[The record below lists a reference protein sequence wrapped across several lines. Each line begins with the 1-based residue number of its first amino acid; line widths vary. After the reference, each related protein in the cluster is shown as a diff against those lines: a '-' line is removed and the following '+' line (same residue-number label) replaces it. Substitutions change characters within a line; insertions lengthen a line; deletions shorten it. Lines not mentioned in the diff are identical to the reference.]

1 MSLSNLLGDAK
12 KKDTLVADLAKLI
25 DTQVASMGGV
35 SGLALKAGYSAI
47 KGISPGYITKV
58 LEHLL
63 PEALVVLD
71 PLWSEGV
78 QSGDPVDYFSNNKS
92 RVSDSLLGITDARIE
107 KSNNKTVT
115 AIYGKLRKSVNKHV
129 EDAVPGLAK
138 VILKAQE

>member
-1 MSLSNLLGDAK
+1 MSLSNLLGDAN
-12 KKDTLVADLAKLI
+12 KKDTLVADLTKLI

-47 KGISPGYITKV
+47 KGISPVYITKV

-63 PEALVVLD
+63 PEALVALD

-78 QSGDPVDYFSNNKS
+78 QSGDEVDYFSKNKS
-92 RVSDSLLGITDARIE
+92 RVADSLLGITDARIK

-115 AIYGKLRKSVNKHV
+115 AIYGKLRNSVNKHV